1 MQSFHLY
8 INNSQPDQAKAGA
21 PEWWRVFFHERW
33 RLHGLLGAAM
43 ILPEIEA
50 GSEDNHLGLRT
61 CSVDCTGAS
70 MTPIQSEMIDTCPQM
85 LWIWGGLEM

>member
-1 MQSFHLY
+1 
-8 INNSQPDQAKAGA
+8 
-21 PEWWRVFFHERW
+21 
-33 RLHGLLGAAM
+33 M

-50 GSEDNHLGLRT
+50 GSEDNHPGLRT